1 MNNELNK
8 KNEVNIFLVLLIGI
22 LFFII
27 GFLVAYIIISNNK
40 DNKSTETTEQK
51 IDVQKQQEEK
61 YVTYS
66 KLQTITLNDDSKWV
80 VIKDSDEKS
89 DYVTVISTIS
99 YAQYADENDQNIS
112 WIADSTNDKKLFKNT
127 YGDFMTESNKEYK
140 DSSFPKILE
149 KIKSTYNFKL
159 KQVNGYDIRLL
170 TLEDVKELDD
180 NWKYEYDGYT
190 YTGNKDLSVIEST
203 LMMSSTKCTE
213 GKCNKLY
220 NTYPMNSNVSVIN
233 SYSLGYPD
241 IKPVINVY
249 KSEIKN

>member
-8 KNEVNIFLVLLIGI
+8 KNGVNIFLVLLIGI

-27 GFLVAYIIISNNK
+27 VFLVAYIITNDK
-40 DNKSTETTEQK
+40 GDNKSAETTEQK
-51 IDVQKQQEEK
+51 VDVQKQPEEK
-61 YVTYS
+61 YAIYS
-66 KLQTITLNDDSKWV
+66 KLQTITLKDDSKWV

-89 DYVTVISTIS
+89 DYVTAISTIS
-99 YAQYADENDQNIS
+99 YSQYADENDENIS

-159 KQVNGYDIRLL
+159 KQVDGYDIRLL
-170 TLEDVKELDD
+170 TVEDVKELDD

-190 YTGNKDLSVIEST
+190 YNGNKDLSVIEST
-203 LMMSSTKCTE
+203 LMMSSTKCTVA
-213 GKCNKLY
+213 KCNKLY
-220 NTYPMNSNVSVIN
+220 NTYPMNSKVPVIH
-233 SYSLGYPD
+233 SFLVGYPD